1 MAFAIRA
8 SHPMADMN
16 ITPLVDVMLV
26 MLVIFMITMP
36 AVTNTLGVGLQ
47 KGPPS
52 SLPSPEPVRLRV
64 DAGGTIAWNGAPVS
78 AAELQARLRDAV
90 APSLVD
96 GGVDVTRQ
104 PSIEVDADRAAD
116 YQLVAQV
123 MASVDNAGLE
133 KLALV
138 DAR

>member
-1 MAFAIRA
+1 MAFAMRA

-36 AVTNTLGVGLQ
+36 ALTNTLGVGIQ
-47 KGPPS
+47 PGPPS
-52 SLPSPEPVRLRV
+52 PLPPPDAVRLHV
-64 DAGGTIAWNGAPVS
+64 DASGTLAWNGAPVTV
-78 AAELQARLRDAV
+78 AELQARLREVA
-90 APSLVD
+90 APSLVA
-96 GGVDVTRQ
+96 GGVDGARQ
-104 PSIEVDADRAAD
+104 PTIEVDADRAAD
-116 YQLVAQV
+116 YQVVAQV